1 MRNERICL
9 NGRQV
14 PGFALGDCDESFW
27 RPWKTYPTET
37 DLTSGDQT
45 MTTLIEG
52 LDVIITGCASMPDV
66 EKQLWKSTTYAKFKQ
81 LRSDIADY
89 VSGKTKMIDTLVVV
103 PLPTDTANSILRGNL
118 KCRLDDLRRDYDSMY
133 ARLVTYS
140 CQPKGLPSVAP
151 ILSGPSPS
159 PDNGEKKEDWLGT
172 VKTVAGVVAVVV
184 TVAGGVYLVYRATEY
199 LPPPKPKR

>member
-1 MRNERICL
+1 MRSERICL

-52 LDVIITGCASMPDV
+52 LDVIITGC
-66 EKQLWKSTTYAKFKQ
+66 
-81 LRSDIADY
+81 SDIADY

-118 KCRLDDLRRDYDSMY
+118 KCRLDDLRGDYDSM
-133 ARLVTYS
+133 
-140 CQPKGLPSVAP
+140 
-151 ILSGPSPS
+151 
-159 PDNGEKKEDWLGT
+159 
-172 VKTVAGVVAVVV
+172 
-184 TVAGGVYLVYRATEY
+184 
-199 LPPPKPKR
+199 